1 MTSEAT
7 GTGRLGRGGGV
18 VCLGEA
24 IVDLV
29 GAGPAPSVA
38 EVGSFQPAP
47 GGSLANIACVAARY
61 GAPASLVGGAG
72 GDEWGAWLRDRIA
85 AEGVDV
91 SRFRLVGHSSSIAFI
106 AHSEDGEPDFHVHEA
121 NERPPALAAG
131 DLERALAGAPGVLVL
146 GSDTLLGAAEREVT
160 MDAARLA
167 HERGWQV
174 LADPNL
180 RPARWSSR
188 EQMLEAAAALVAA
201 ASVVKC
207 NGAEAGA
214 LTGEEGEVA
223 AEALLGLGPEVAVVT
238 RAGRGALFARAG
250 AELVTVP
257 SPEVDRVVDATGA
270 GDSVTGVLAAALARG
285 AGPDAL
291 PGALAVAMSTAAGVV
306 ASRGALAG
314 LPGAEQASGALERA
328 LRGS

>member
-1 MTSEAT
+1 MSSA
-7 GTGRLGRGGGV
+7 RV

-24 IVDLV
+24 ILDLV
-29 GAGPAPSVA
+29 GARPAPSLA
-38 EVGSFQPAP
+38 QVGEFVPAP

-91 SRFRLVGHSSSIAFI
+91 SCFRLVGRSSSIAFI

-121 NERPPALAAG
+121 GERPAAGAAADLEQALAAG
-131 DLERALAGAPGVLVL
+131 MSGVLVL

-167 HERGWQV
+167 RERGWLV

-180 RPARWSSR
+180 RPGRWEDR
-188 EQMLEAAAALVAA
+188 QQMLEAVAALVAG

-207 NGAEAGA
+207 NGAEAGE
-214 LTGEEGEVA
+214 LTGEDDDEGA
-223 AEALLGLGPEVAVVT
+223 ARALLRLGPTAAVVT
-238 RAGRGALFARAG
+238 RSGRGALLARAQ
-250 AELVTVP
+250 APVAAIP
-257 SPEVDRVVDATGA
+257 APEVERVVDATGA
-270 GDSVTGVLAAALARG
+270 GDSVTGVLAAALALG
-285 AGPDAL
+285 AGADAL
-291 PGALAVAMSTAAGVV
+291 EPALAVAMSAAAGVV
-306 ASRGALAG
+306 ASRGALQG
-314 LPGAEQASGALERA
+314 LPDADQARAALESA
-328 LRGS
+328 LGGRG